1 MKLKLTDLPVVYI
14 NLDEQ
19 VDRKEKLEENLN
31 ELGFK
36 NIIRISGYKD
46 PDPNRGCAYSHAL
59 GLEEVD
65 PPFILL
71 EDDCMPL
78 NFIDEIEI
86 PDETDAQQR

>member
-36 NIIRISGYKD
+36 NIIRISGFKD

-71 EDDCMPL
+71 EDCLLYTSPSPRDRLLSRMPSS
-78 NFIDEIEI
+78 
-86 PDETDAQQR
+86 A